1 MNKIFKILQEKLVIH
16 RDIKLE
22 NFLVKFT
29 NDEKTEYI
37 IKLSDYGISKFKNNT
52 NGIFSGIKGSE
63 DTIAPEISLER
74 VTSYENIVDV
84 FSLGVILYQLS
95 HNLRHPFGSN
105 FNECYIIYKAHFDRD
120 DFNVRFDNSIHD
132 ENFKDLLRK
141 MLKLNPSNRITW
153 DNYFNHPFFN

>member
-1 MNKIFKILQEKLVIH
+1 MNKVFKILQEKLGIH

-29 NDEKTEYI
+29 NTEKTEYI
-37 IKLSDYGISKFKNNT
+37 IKLYDYGISKIKNNT
-52 NGIFSGIKGSE
+52 NGIFSVIKCFD
-63 DTIAPEISLER
+63 DTIAPEIALER
-74 VTSYENIVDV
+74 VTSYGNIVDV